1 MPSISSKR
9 KIVATLAA
17 LAVCGITPL
26 LVSPPH
32 VHASDSVAVTDTS
45 DTSWRGGTAE
55 AYTFKDGLNFEFGET
70 DDMKGG
76 LHVETPA
83 TAEHHFYAEGDLSIT
98 QKNAGTNAY
107 TSSNIGAFLYGR
119 VKSWKPNPQK
129 VEAHFE
135 GDTIRFT
142 GIFDSDNLETP
153 ENKTKSVDVQGLSM
167 DGMSWT
173 ISEKGVT
180 TTAIFDNKNTY
191 LTTSYDSNK
200 APGSGSTAR
209 ALSMERAVKAIF
221 NSNLYATTTLN
232 EHATMNGSAVYVTM
246 GQVSFNGA
254 ETKLKAL
261 SKDTYKNRYGK
272 GMSLYGTYSHG
283 DYRGGS
289 IKSTPYEQVR
299 FNSPLTEISVITEG
313 TSDAFG
319 VFNFIS
325 DVNFTDN
332 VKELKIDAKATGES
346 GDDSREVKGIYVHSH
361 GTTNVHAEDTN
372 ISTYSNDSS
381 VSQNSALFVYSN
393 GHINIDGSRL
403 NLKSQSDVAEVQTVY
418 AQGESDSKKGEN
430 DTVKLT
436 QGNTIDLNADT
447 MTITA
452 EGAGNYESY
461 AVYARGVDDSATIN
475 INSDKDGNAQGK
487 TLQVNGNVYA
497 VAGYPR
503 YKLVGDALINM
514 NFTDAGSYLRGWSS
528 HETRTEGSTAI
539 VNFTFSN
546 GAHWDMTADS
556 AVTNLTVK
564 DGGIVDM
571 RADGNGY
578 SRIFVK
584 NLSGEGGTFKHD
596 IDVRTM
602 EADHIYVT
610 DNFSGKQAIDIYQQ
624 DGYVPVKNS
633 EEGHGLVLATVNGD
647 GTFTA
652 KDREGGLFY
661 TRYDLASKASDTEN
675 YETDWYLNRIIYVEP
690 EVKPTPTVE
699 ESYSSYG
706 LTYGTWRTEMDKLL
720 QRMGELRHNGEQE
733 KGLWA
738 RVKGSKIGR
747 DGAFGFENK
756 YNHYELGYDNV
767 VKQNESLTR
776 YQGVSFSYIK
786 GDGSYNSGTGS
797 SHGAALS
804 LYNTDIRHS
813 GHYLDVILKVGRY
826 NTDYTVYAET
836 GDKIRGDFSNT
847 GVAVSAEYG
856 RKKAL
861 SSDGWYIEP
870 QAQLSLGYFSGDTY
884 HTSNGINI
892 DQDNIWSAVG
902 RIGVNIGKDLSDKS
916 QVYVKANWYHDFAGK
931 GGVTMTSPEGRI
943 YMDQDFN
950 DTWFTYGIGTTF
962 QMNKNSHFY
971 CDVERS
977 TGGSFHTNWQWNVGM
992 RMNF

>member
-17 LAVCGITPL
+17 LVACGITPL
-26 LVSPPH
+26 LVSPH
-32 VHASDSVAVTDTS
+32 VHASDPVAVTDTS
-45 DTSWRGGTAE
+45 DTSWRRGTAE

-70 DDMKGG
+70 DNEDAG
-76 LHVETPA
+76 LILMGSAIGKHN
-83 TAEHHFYAEGDLSIT
+83 FIAEGELSIT
-98 QKNAGTNAY
+98 RKNKGTDNS
-107 TSSNIGAFLYGR
+107 TSKNIGANLHSFDRGYFGAPDIR
-119 VKSWKPNPQK
+119 K
-129 VEAHFE
+129 VDAHFE
-135 GDTIRFT
+135 GDTIRLK
-142 GIFDSDNLETP
+142 GIFDTVVPLGGS
-153 ENKTKSVDVQGLSM
+153 TKAVDIRGLSM
-167 DGMSWT
+167 DGMSWS
-173 ISEKGVT
+173 IPEKGFT
-180 TTAIFDNKNTY
+180 TTAVFDNKNTY
-191 LTTSYDSNK
+191 LTAFYDSNMV
-200 APGSGSTAR
+200 PRSGSKTI
-209 ALSMERAVKAIF
+209 ALSIEHASQAIF
-221 NSNLYATTTLN
+221 NSNLYATAMLN
-232 EHATMNGSAVYVTM
+232 EYGRINGSAAEVMAGHVA
-246 GQVSFNGA
+246 FNGN
-254 ETKLKAL
+254 ETKLTAI
-261 SKDTYKNRYGK
+261 SKNTAGRGIVRGVKTQGQI
-272 GMSLYGTYSHG
+272 GTYP
-283 DYRGGS
+283 R
-289 IKSTPYEQVR
+289 EQLQ
-299 FNSPLTEISVITEG
+299 FNSPLTEITV
-313 TSDAFG
+313 
-319 VFNFIS
+319 IS
-325 DVNFTDN
+325 DGQSSATGIDNNIADVNVSDK
-332 VKELKIDAKATGES
+332 VKNLKIDVKVTGES
-346 GDDSREVKGIYVHSH
+346 RDDRREVWGLRTWSD
-361 GTTNVHAEDTN
+361 GTINIHAKNTE

-381 VSQNSALFVYSN
+381 MWKNSALFVYTN
-393 GHINIDGSRL
+393 GHINIDGTRL
-403 NLKSQSDVAEVQTVY
+403 AIKSESDVAEVKTIDAEGQSN
-418 AQGESDSKKGEN
+418 GSD
-430 DTVKLT
+430 KLT
-436 QGNTIDLNADT
+436 EGNTINLNADK
-447 MTITA
+447 MIITA
-452 EGAGNYESY
+452 KGAGKYSSY
-461 AVYARGVDDSATIN
+461 AIYAKGWDDSATIN
-475 INSDKDGNAQGK
+475 INSDDNGHDQGK
-487 TLQVNGNVYA
+487 TLQVNGDTIVL
-497 VAGYPR
+497 AGYG
-503 YKLVGDALINM
+503 KIGSGANAEKGVALVNM
-514 NFTDAGSYLRGWSS
+514 NFTNADSYLYGRSS
-528 HETRTEGSTAI
+528 YNSKNDQAPATL
-539 VNFTFSN
+539 NLTFGG

-556 AVTNLTVK
+556 TVTNLTVK

-797 SHGAALS
+797 SHGVALS

-826 NTDYTVYAET
+826 NTDYTAHAESS
-836 GDKIRGDFSNT
+836 DKVRGDFYNT

-856 RKKAL
+856 RKKVL
-861 SSDGWYIEP
+861 SNDGWYIEP

-884 HTSNGINI
+884 HTSNGVNI